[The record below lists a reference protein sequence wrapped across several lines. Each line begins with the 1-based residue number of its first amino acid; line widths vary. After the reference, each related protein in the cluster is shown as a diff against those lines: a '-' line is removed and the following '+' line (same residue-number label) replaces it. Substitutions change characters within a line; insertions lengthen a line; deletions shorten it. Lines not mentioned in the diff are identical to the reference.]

1 MKRKIKEVI
10 DQLGVRIEEHTGLDA
25 DGHYI
30 AMINTIVLDA
40 QLTGLKRTLV
50 LLHEL
55 GHACLHHNNHELYNL
70 TASMHYKMETE
81 ADLFMINRIME
92 RRFNDSDFDP
102 DSFNYM
108 NFLESYELDL
118 NYEPVVKQIVEEY
131 YNQVKFA

>member
-1 MKRKIKEVI
+1 MDRKIQKII
-10 DQLGVRIEEHTGLDA
+10 DQLGVEIKEHPCLDA
-25 DGHYI
+25 DGHYFP
-30 AMINTIVLDA
+30 AINAIILNANLV
-40 QLTGLKRTLV
+40 GIKRNLV

-55 GHACLHHNNHELYNL
+55 GHACLHHNNRELYNL

-81 ADLFMINRIME
+81 ADLFMINRIIE
-92 RRFNDSDFDP
+92 HRFNDSDFDP

>member
-1 MKRKIKEVI
+1 MKRKINEII
-10 DQLGVRIEEHTGLDA
+10 DQLGVNIEEHAGLDA

-40 QLTGLKRTLV
+40 QLAGLKRTLV

-70 TASMHYKMETE
+70 TASMHCKMETE

-108 NFLESYELDL
+108 NFLESYELNP
-118 NYEPVVKQIVEEY
+118 NYESVVKELVKSYYLRTNIV
-131 YNQVKFA
+131 